1 MLFFSF
7 FLKKETR
14 RNKNRGPLFGCY
26 LVFVIFD
33 GRVNI
38 ETFTDFSF
46 QFPEGL
52 PQFRNIIPQIG
63 EVTRLGNL
71 AEKIG
76 EFTMMMIPFC
86 LVVRGGGVY
95 RRVFCPT
102 FLDKKFIPGTAQ
114 VHWIKS
120 KTVQNRSAIDML
132 FPVCCL
138 EFQKANRETQTG
150 ANDSLRVPYIT
161 FWEAAMKDTA
171 NKMSGTSCSGL
182 AFPPY
187 SEMM

>member
-7 FLKKETR
+7 FFKKETR

-86 LVVRGGGVY
+86 LVVRGGGESIVGSFALLFLTKSLY
-95 RRVFCPT
+95 LEQRRS
-102 FLDKKFIPGTAQ
+102 IG
-114 VHWIKS
+114 S
-120 KTVQNRSAIDML
+120 KAKLCRTVVPST
-132 FPVCCL
+132 CCSP
-138 EFQKANRETQTG
+138 F
-150 ANDSLRVPYIT
+150 VV
-161 FWEAAMKDTA
+161 
-171 NKMSGTSCSGL
+171 
-182 AFPPY
+182 
-187 SEMM
+187 

>member
-1 MLFFSF
+1 ML
-7 FLKKETR
+7 
-14 RNKNRGPLFGCY
+14 G
-26 LVFVIFD
+26 
-33 GRVNI
+33 
-38 ETFTDFSF
+38 
-46 QFPEGL
+46 
-52 PQFRNIIPQIG
+52 G
-63 EVTRLGNL
+63 EVS
-71 AEKIG
+71 
-76 EFTMMMIPFC
+76 
-86 LVVRGGGVY
+86 

-132 FPVCCL
+132 FPVGCL

-182 AFPPY
+182 AFPPIFRDDVRG
-187 SEMM
+187 SQEDEGRLNISLT